1 VQKLAAAFN
10 SAEIISSIDRAA
22 IECSRKS
29 WSITEGLDTP
39 YRLPNVSN
47 LKVAAAA
54 ADVDDPLLK
63 TGRLLLLDIAER
75 INSLG
80 RPPRMSDAQINKLLL
95 ESPPPYWFWLSGTG
109 ALEGHMTLKAASAFD
124 TESGFPP
131 RPASP

>member
-47 LKVAAAA
+47 LKVAAA
-54 ADVDDPLLK
+54 DVDDPLLR
-63 TGRLLLLDIAER
+63 TERLLLLDIDER

-80 RPPRMSDAQINKLLL
+80 RPPRMSEAQINKLLL
-95 ESPPPYWFWLSGTG
+95 ESPPPYWFWLSGTV
-109 ALEGHMTLKAASAFD
+109 ALEGHTTLKAASAFD

>member
-1 VQKLAAAFN
+1 MQKLAAAFN
-10 SAEIISSIDRAA
+10 SAEIIASKERAA
-22 IECSRKS
+22 IECWRKS

-39 YRLPNVSN
+39 YPLPNVSN

-54 ADVDDPLLK
+54 AADDPLSR
-63 TGRLLLLDIAER
+63 TGRLLLLDIDER

-80 RPPRMSDAQINKLLL
+80 RPPRMSEAQINKLLL
-95 ESPPPYWFWLSGTG
+95 ESTPPFWFWLSRTV

-124 TESGFPP
+124 TVSGFPP